1 MYLNLKLLSF
11 IKGNQKVVLSVT
23 VIEFLQNLVTLVHY
37 LCWAFCIISILHGQ
51 MSIAVWGLI
60 ISVLISLLEIFLYRV
75 STRICAQKGSVLKS
89 AIRIRLFQHLF
100 SVGPQYVEQRRSGEL
115 VTTLWEKVEWLSFYY
130 IEYLPRALAAIVLS
144 IFIIGWTFLLSP
156 MIGASLLICS
166 LFLFI
171 TPSVFYPLMKKS
183 GEKEW
188 QANDAFFADCLDG
201 VQGINTLKAFN
212 VNDAHRKKVKRQ
224 AEVMRKSIMKNLV
237 YTTANSRAIE
247 LFTTAGQYVPFLVAL
262 FVLAK
267 EELSSEESIVLFF
280 VLIAWKNAAEKI
292 MGAWLK
298 GNKGIAGL
306 ENMQKLFKFKGSD
319 GCVTLDT
326 TTQNNTPLTGDVI
339 FDHVTFTYDQSDK
352 HAVEDI
358 SFCMKQGQTTAF
370 IGPSG
375 SGKSTI
381 ARLLFGFYKP
391 QKGNISIGS
400 TVLQVNSLGQF
411 RSSIAAIW
419 QDSHIFNCSCMDNI
433 RMSKPTASDEEVYE
447 AARKANL
454 HDFIVSLPQGYQTNI
469 GDGGRSLSG
478 GEKQRVA
485 IARAFLRDAPILILD
500 EATSSLDRKNEMEI
514 YQSLQA
520 LRHGKTVMMIAHR
533 LDTIRNAD
541 QICVMNKGQIVE
553 KGTHHELM
561 ETSSL
566 YRSLVAAKEKGRD
579 VE

>member
-11 IKGNQKVVLSVT
+11 IKGSQHVVLSVT
-23 VIEFLQNLVTLVHY
+23 VIELLQNLVTLVHY
-37 LCWAFCIISILHGQ
+37 LCWAFCSISLLHGQ
-51 MSIAVWGLI
+51 VSIAIWTLI
-60 ISVLISLLEIFLYRV
+60 ISVVISLLEIFAYRV
-75 STRICAQKGSVLKS
+75 STRICAQKGSMLKS
-89 AIRIRLFQHLF
+89 VIRIQLFQHLF

-144 IFIIGWTFLLSP
+144 LLVIGWTFSLSP
-156 MIGASLLICS
+156 MISASLLICS

-171 TPSVFYPLMKKS
+171 TPSVFYPIMKQS

-212 VNDAHRKKVKRQ
+212 VNDAHREKVKRQ
-224 AEVMRKSIMKNLV
+224 AEVMRKSIMENLI

-262 FVLAK
+262 FVFA
-267 EELSSEESIVLFF
+267 EGELSPEASIILFF

-306 ENMQKLFKFKGSD
+306 ENMQELFAFEGS
-319 GCVTLDT
+319 GGYAALDT
-326 TTQNNTPLTGDVI
+326 ATQSLTSLAGDVV
-339 FDHVTFTYDQSDK
+339 FDHVTFTYDQSEK
-352 HAVEDI
+352 QAVEDV
-358 SFCMKQGQTTAF
+358 SFCMKKGRTTAF

-381 ARLLFGFYKP
+381 AQLLFGFYKP
-391 QKGNISIGS
+391 QEGNISIG
-400 TVLQVNSLGQF
+400 TTILQEHSIDQF

-419 QDSHIFNCSCMDNI
+419 QDSHIFNCSCMENI

-454 HDFIVSLPQGYQTNI
+454 HDFIMSLPQGYQTNI

-520 LRHGKTVMMIAHR
+520 LRQGKTVMMIAHR
-533 LDTIRNAD
+533 LDTIRSAD
-541 QICVMNKGQIVE
+541 QICVMNKGHIVE

-561 ETSSL
+561 KTSSL
-566 YRSLVAAKEKGRD
+566 YRSFVAAQEKGRD